1 MAKKRKEAAK
11 KPAGEGERDGREGCL
26 PDDVAVGRKEGLAFL
41 AVHSRPGNCR
51 AHGPSAAAWRRLL
64 TSATLSGP
72 FVASCRTA
80 PWSLSATLRHSC
92 VFPLAFRHH
101 VHGFFGSA
109 CADRLSGG
117 QPGDC
122 CAPQWYSYPIP
133 VRTRG
138 ELGRLPGSDGFAGRT
153 TIPRR

>member
-101 VHGFFGSA
+101 VCPPRKSWRCLQFRRRGYSPTLVRWDCLRRSSMHLAPDLPHIRSHALFASA
-109 CADRLSGG
+109 K
-117 QPGDC
+117 
-122 CAPQWYSYPIP
+122 
-133 VRTRG
+133 
-138 ELGRLPGSDGFAGRT
+138 
-153 TIPRR
+153 